1 MLELG
6 GNGAMGRE
14 DNGGIRCPDYHRPA
28 AGSIVKICSSL
39 ARELCAGRE
48 VE

>member
-1 MLELG
+1 MLEG
-6 GNGAMGRE
+6 GNGAKRE

-28 AGSIVKICSSL
+28 AAAVSIVKICSSL